1 MADCLLERS
10 SSARSFKAPPHNP
23 PGARADVRRFPACLS
38 APNASV
44 RAALLTWL
52 RSAILVACFAL
63 TICSAGTTKPAAS
76 KITAIRF
83 WSLGDVTRVAI
94 EVSSEFHYRSD
105 RLPNPDRLFFDIQ
118 GSKPEM
124 IAKGMH
130 VISVGDS
137 LLKQIRVAETQ
148 PGVTRVV
155 LDLAQSVEFT
165 ASQLSSPDRLMVELR
180 LKDHSAPPITSS
192 SGVKTLTDSPVRAV
206 EPDLIAGTTPLP
218 ALNPRSDSKPD
229 SRTDPK
235 LDSRPDLKVDAKP
248 EPKNFE
254 PPLRPDPPK
263 RDARPDIL
271 VQPALTP
278 GVKAPKDP
286 LPPPSVKPDPTL
298 VADARLT
305 GSRIKDPST
314 DISTPAGRGASIVS
328 SKSES
333 SKVESAKL
341 EFPRIESTK
350 PESTKE
356 PLPAK
361 VTPAGG
367 RSLTRVLGLKLGRVV
382 IDPGHGGHDVG
393 THGPSGLNEKDVVLD
408 VSKRLGAL
416 IEARLQSEVIYT
428 RSDDTY
434 IPLEERTHIANERK
448 ADLFLSIHANS
459 SPYRTAAGVE
469 TYYLNFTTSKA
480 ALDVAARENAG
491 SERSVY
497 DLKEILQKIALKDKI
512 DESRE
517 FAARLQTSLYSVSKG
532 NAGAKNRGTKKAPFV
547 VLIGASMPSVLAEIG
562 FLTNAEDEALLRK
575 PDHRQKI
582 AEALYRG
589 ISNYA
594 DTLSHFQVAKRE

>member
-1 MADCLLERS
+1 MADCLSERS
-10 SSARSFKAPPHNP
+10 SSARVLKNPPHHG
-23 PGARADVRRFPACLS
+23 PGVRAEVQSSPACLN
-38 APNASV
+38 APVPAPV
-44 RAALLTWL
+44 RVPLLAPL
-52 RSAILVACFAL
+52 RAWFPTGILIACFAL
-63 TICSAGTTKPAAS
+63 AICSAGTTKPASS

-94 EVSSEFHYRSD
+94 EVSSDFHYRSD

-130 VISVGDS
+130 VINVGDA

-155 LDLAQSVEFT
+155 LDLAQPAEFT

-180 LKDHSAPPITSS
+180 LKDRSAPPITST
-192 SGVKTLTDSPVRAV
+192 SGVKKLTDSPLRAV
-206 EPDLIAGTTPLP
+206 EPDLVAGTTPLP
-218 ALNPRSDSKPD
+218 VMNPRPDSKPEL
-229 SRTDPK
+229 RPEPKVDPRPESK
-235 LDSRPDLKVDAKP
+235 LDAKP

-254 PPLRPDPPK
+254 APLRPDPPK
-263 RDARPDIL
+263 RDATPDIL
-271 VQPALTP
+271 GQPVLTP
-278 GVKAPKDP
+278 IVRAPKDP
-286 LPPPSVKPDPTL
+286 LPPPSVKPDPSLIGDTRQ

-305 GSRIKDPST
+305 GARVRDPGAE
-314 DISTPAGRGASIVS
+314 ISTPSGRGASIVS
-328 SKSES
+328 SKGES
-333 SKVESAKL
+333 PRVESL
-341 EFPRIESTK
+341 
-350 PESTKE
+350 KE

-361 VTPAGG
+361 IPAGGG

-393 THGPSGLNEKDVVLD
+393 THGPSGLTEKDVVLD

-434 IPLEERTHIANERK
+434 IPLEERTHIANDRK

-480 ALDVAARENAG
+480 ALDLAARENAS
-491 SERSVY
+491 SERSVF

-517 FAARLQTSLYSVSKG
+517 FAARLQTSLYGVSSKG

-575 PDHRQKI
+575 PEHRQKI

-589 ISNYA
+589 IASYA